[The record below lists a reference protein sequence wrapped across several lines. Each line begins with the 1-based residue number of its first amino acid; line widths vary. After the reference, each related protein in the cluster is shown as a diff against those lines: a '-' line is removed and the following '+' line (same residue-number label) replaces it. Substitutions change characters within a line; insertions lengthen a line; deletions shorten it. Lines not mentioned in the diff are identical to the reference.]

1 VRIPGLVPSDIAAAL
16 GVIVDLTL
24 FEESDVDGS
33 AYVDGSATERA
44 TAIGARAVHFVDP
57 SGPTPS
63 YSVSSQSS
71 SIDSCVVRVC
81 SCGHRCSGSYTPR
94 VTTCSIE
101 SVPNNESAGQMSSGD
116 DGGT

>member
-1 VRIPGLVPSDIAAAL
+1 MRMPGLVPSDIAAAL
-16 GVIVDLTL
+16 GVIVDLTIL
-24 FEESDVDGS
+24 EERD
-33 AYVDGSATERA
+33 VDGSATERA
-44 TAIGARAVHFVDP
+44 AAIGARAVHFVDP

-71 SIDSCVVRVC
+71 SIDACVVRFC

-94 VTTCSIE
+94 VTTFSIE
-101 SVPNNESAGQMSSGD
+101 SVLNNDSAGQMSSGD